1 MQEEQRVC
9 VVLRKTVGGGKRYGV
24 LKRTK
29 NWEGWELVK
38 GHIDDD
44 EAPADAAAREV
55 NEETGI
61 ETVKDITAL
70 DYELTWTYERDGEQR
85 RSVCRCFLID
95 VPSDAY
101 IDVGANPDDE
111 HATGHF
117 LNFRDARD
125 ILTYDN
131 QRELL
136 EHVRQQS

>member
-1 MQEEQRVC
+1 MQKEQRVC
-9 VVLRKTVGGGKRYGV
+9 VVLRKSVSGGNRYGV

-44 EAPADAAAREV
+44 ESPEDAAVREV
-55 NEETGI
+55 REETGI
-61 ETVKDITAL
+61 DEIDEVASL

-95 VPSDAY
+95 VPADAY
-101 IDVGANPDDE
+101 IDVDTNPHDE

-136 EHVRQQS
+136 EYVREEH